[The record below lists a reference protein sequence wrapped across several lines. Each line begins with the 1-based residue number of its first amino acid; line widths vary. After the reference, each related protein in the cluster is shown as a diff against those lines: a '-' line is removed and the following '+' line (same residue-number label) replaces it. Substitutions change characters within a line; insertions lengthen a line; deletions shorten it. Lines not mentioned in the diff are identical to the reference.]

1 MSGGREI
8 PYEAW
13 LMALLSLPRMGP
25 GRLSHLLEQEDAPA
39 CWERIRSG
47 APIRIDRVGGSVIDG
62 WRSAAR
68 STEVAAMWEGTRELG
83 VHVAELGGAGYPP
96 RLLDDIEPPLLLFRR
111 GRPIAD
117 HPTVAIVGTRKCTSY
132 GQRVAFELGAELAA
146 AGVSVVS
153 GLALGIDAA
162 AHQGALS
169 AAAAPPVGVVGSGLD
184 VIYPK
189 RNARLWERVA
199 EEGTLLSESPPGT
212 QPEPWRFPARNRII
226 AGLADAVVVV
236 ESHESGGSLLTV
248 DEAQLRDVAVG
259 AVPGPITSG
268 SATGTNRLLVDGAT
282 PVLGLD
288 DVLGLIGHVA
298 AVDRSVATGET
309 DAVSTL
315 LQAMGWGP
323 TLLEQ
328 LCLRVQ
334 ADPIEVAAE
343 LERLVAEGRC
353 VRSGPWIERVR

>member
-1 MSGGREI
+1 MSGGVEI

-13 LMALLSLPRMGP
+13 LTALLSLPRMGP
-25 GRLSHLLEQEDAPA
+25 GRLSNLLEQDDAPA

-47 APIRIDRVGGSVIDG
+47 APIQIDRVGGSVIDG

-68 STEVAAMWEGTRELG
+68 STDVAAMWQATRALG
-83 VHVAELGGAGYPP
+83 VHVAELGGAGYPL
-96 RLLDDIEPPLLLFRR
+96 RLLDDIEPPLLVFRR
-111 GRPIAD
+111 GQPITD

-169 AAAAPPVGVVGSGLD
+169 ASAAPPVGVVGSGLD

-199 EEGTLLSESPPGT
+199 EAGTLLSESPPGT

-268 SATGTNRLLVDGAT
+268 SATGTNRLLADGAT

-298 AVDRSVATGET
+298 VEGRSESSAEADGVPA
-309 DAVSTL
+309 L
-315 LQAMGWGP
+315 LLAMGWGP